1 MRSMDSGNELL
12 EHFPS
17 DDCHPLA
24 IRARHVSLAMRPF
37 PAGWGSRASH
47 ESHETALGN
56 SLENHLELQRS
67 VRQAGILV
75 RLHELEAVIDHA
87 QQVRIGD
94 HVRPEHGWGTAQPRQ
109 RRCELRAGSARA
121 CRRRSRSRAESAVE
135 TFRSSA
141 GHAPCSGARASP
153 IARCMS
159 SVGRRRTERKRPPE
173 KLGLGRLGRGAL
185 HSRALADP
193 AWIPADD
200 VEALAQP
207 AVDAWVKAIEPVNL
221 LIIRAWMQ
229 EGSARPLRVEARLT
243 GDVGHGFEREMAF
256 SESEPVE
263 TLVAAWLAEVQAG

>member
-1 MRSMDSGNELL
+1 
-12 EHFPS
+12 
-17 DDCHPLA
+17 
-24 IRARHVSLAMRPF
+24 
-37 PAGWGSRASH
+37 
-47 ESHETALGN
+47 
-56 SLENHLELQRS
+56 
-67 VRQAGILV
+67 
-75 RLHELEAVIDHA
+75 
-87 QQVRIGD
+87 
-94 HVRPEHGWGTAQPRQ
+94 
-109 RRCELRAGSARA
+109 
-121 CRRRSRSRAESAVE
+121 
-135 TFRSSA
+135 
-141 GHAPCSGARASP
+141 
-153 IARCMS
+153 MS

>member
-1 MRSMDSGNELL
+1 
-12 EHFPS
+12 
-17 DDCHPLA
+17 
-24 IRARHVSLAMRPF
+24 MRPF

-141 GHAPCSGARASP
+141 GSRALQRRPSFAHRAMYVFCWAASDGKKAAPRETRP
-153 IARCMS
+153 
-159 SVGRRRTERKRPPE
+159 RPP
-173 KLGLGRLGRGAL
+173 GSRSTA
-185 HSRALADP
+185 SRALADP